1 MVMRRYWVEVAVG
14 FFIIVAFL
22 ALIALAF
29 QVSGLSSIG
38 DRDYYV
44 LTADFDNIG
53 DLKIRAPVSVSG
65 VKIGD
70 VSNIVLDAQSFR
82 AKVTLHIKKM
92 FNQLPV
98 DTSASI
104 LTQGLLGSNY
114 ISLTPGFD
122 QKKLENGQQI
132 QITNSAMILENLVG
146 QLMYSLTDDKKGS
159 DDDKND
165 KPNKK

>member
-1 MVMRRYWVEVAVG
+1 MRRYWIEVAVG
-14 FFIIVAFL
+14 FFIIVAFV

-38 DRDYYV
+38 DHDYYE

-53 DLKIRAPVSVSG
+53 DLKVRAPVSVSG

-70 VSNIVLDAQSFR
+70 VSDIVLNAQSFR

-122 QKKLENGQQI
+122 QKTLENGQQI

-159 DDDKND
+159 DDDKSN